1 MKNLYKIFFTITIM
15 STMLLVYVIYQDKSF
30 KSNPLSKEIQQNIKQ
45 KEYHLKQLVYKEY
58 HIKVDIPVII
68 SSKLPNNLF
77 GLASYDN
84 GNIKI
89 YLNRNRFQESSS
101 YMIDYVLP
109 HEYAHA
115 LMFIFNKFPKQ
126 NGGHTKQWQKI
137 CLSLEGKKCD
147 RFVKH
152 NDIMMGK
159 LEFLY

>member
-1 MKNLYKIFFTITIM
+1 M
-15 STMLLVYVIYQDKSF
+15 YVIYQDKSF
-30 KSNPLSKEIQQNIKQ
+30 KSNPLSYDIQQNIKQ
-45 KEYHLKQLVYKEY
+45 KEYHLKQLTYQKY
-58 HIKVDIPVII
+58 HIKVDIPIII
-68 SSKLPNNLF
+68 SAKLPNNLF
-77 GLASYDN
+77 GLASYDS

-126 NGGHTKQWQKI
+126 NAGHTKQWQKI

-152 NDIMMGK
+152 NDILMGK